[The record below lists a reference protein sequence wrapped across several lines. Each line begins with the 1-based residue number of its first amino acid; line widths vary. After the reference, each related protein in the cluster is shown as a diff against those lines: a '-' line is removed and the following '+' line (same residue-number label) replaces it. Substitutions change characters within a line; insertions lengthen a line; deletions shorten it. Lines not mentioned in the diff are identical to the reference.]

1 SDCSLAARLL
11 TPDSVLHSD
20 DATARALSFRDM
32 DAQDAMFEVR
42 LDVVDVNGGRKRKN
56 ARHPFARHFLHKVRA
71 ALSIGRSLWLDFHRE
86 HVTARGNDQ
95 FVGCK
100 P

>member
-1 SDCSLAARLL
+1 LESADFLPWPLHQPESGPGVRRDCSLAARLF

-71 ALSIGRSLWLDFHRE
+71 ALSIGRSL
-86 HVTARGNDQ
+86 
-95 FVGCK
+95 
-100 P
+100 